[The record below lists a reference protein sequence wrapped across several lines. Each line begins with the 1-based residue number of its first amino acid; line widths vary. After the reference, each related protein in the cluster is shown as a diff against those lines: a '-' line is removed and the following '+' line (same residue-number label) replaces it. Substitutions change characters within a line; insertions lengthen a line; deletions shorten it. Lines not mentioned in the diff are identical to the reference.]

1 MTSVDLSKN
10 KPQNIEYMLN
20 QITEKLRMV
29 NTSAVKAEAINEEL
43 YEELCEI
50 YEMVMKKNTSL
61 QTKWKLSPKS
71 WGDCENNAFLICY
84 SFLRRNTPK
93 STRSF
98 WVFHLIK
105 FRSPV
110 IKNRNSSTNFIN

>member
-1 MTSVDLSKN
+1 MDLSKN

-50 YEMVMKKNTSL
+50 YEMVMKKEHFTPNEMEAIAEEL
-61 QTKWKLSPKS
+61 
-71 WGDCENNAFLICY
+71 GR
-84 SFLRRNTPK
+84 LRK
-93 STRSF
+93 
-98 WVFHLIK
+98 
-105 FRSPV
+105 
-110 IKNRNSSTNFIN
+110 